1 MFKNKHVVI
10 AMLVAPVLSI
20 MAWFA
25 VDYFL
30 SERPHAA
37 KEGAAYTL
45 IAKSNCR
52 YDSGQCDLENADFEL
67 NIRPMSV
74 TSSSVQLELTSA
86 FPLQSATLGL
96 VNNDIPAAPAAMRAT
111 SGQAL
116 HWTARIDRP
125 SGESSTIRVAV
136 TSDGSTWYAESPVIF
151 LRLTD

>member
-30 SERPHAA
+30 SERPQAA
-37 KEGAAYTL
+37 KEGATYTL

-52 YDSGQCDLENADFEL
+52 YDSGQCDLENAEFKIS
-67 NIRPMSV
+67 IRPMSV
-74 TSSSVQLELTSA
+74 TSSGIQLEMTSA

-96 VNNDIPAAPAAMRAT
+96 VNNGTPAAPSKMLAT
-111 SGQAL
+111 TGEAL
-116 HWTARIDRP
+116 HWTTRIDRP
-125 SGESSTIRVAV
+125 SNDSSTIRVAV
-136 TSDGSTWYAESPVIF
+136 TSDGSTWYAEIPVIF
-151 LRLTD
+151 LRLTS